1 MTTPTAQSAIRTRYH
16 GPTDTRGSRFVA
28 TDGENRVTVPYD
40 YSCGSTEN
48 HCIAAHAFLAKYNP
62 FETNM
67 PPSPHIKLAADAL
80 CFGSDFYWAW
90 EITGP
95 RKAATASAAAPNS
108 AIDIEYV

>member
-16 GPTDTRGSRFVA
+16 GPTNTRGSRFVA

-48 HCIAAHAFLAKYNP
+48 HCIAAHAFLAKYNLY
-62 FETNM
+62 ET
-67 PPSPHIKLAADAL
+67 KLVTNAL
-80 CFGSDFYWAW
+80 CFDNDFYWTW

-95 RKAATASAAAPNS
+95 RKAETASAAA
-108 AIDIEYV
+108 ADCVIDIEYV

>member
-16 GPTDTRGSRFVA
+16 GPTNTRGSRFVA

-48 HCIAAHAFLAKYNP
+48 HCIAAHAFLVKYNP
-62 FETNM
+62 YET
-67 PPSPHIKLAADAL
+67 KLVTNAL
-80 CFGSDFYWAW
+80 CFDNAFYWTW

-95 RKAATASAAAPNS
+95 RKAETASAAA
-108 AIDIEYV
+108 ADCVIDIEYV